1 MGKKLRT
8 DTEGAKYFGEKADS
22 NHGQANHKDAGTVCG
37 RLERPSFS
45 IFKTVEAECLKFV
58 GTPSFNPVP
67 FLDASSAE
75 IYMRPL
81 ELSLSPAAYQGPVP
95 FVQAHCSKEEKMK
108 LYSLLDSCKRLGL
121 HRESE
126 VRTKFS
132 NGLFSVVKSLDRDRL
147 ILDSR
152 PANLLER
159 GEQRWI
165 KSLASAESLCKLV
178 IHDGWHVTASGI

>member
-8 DTEGAKYFGEKADS
+8 DTEGAKYFGEKAGS

-45 IFKTVEAECLKFV
+45 TFKTVEAECLKFV

-95 FVQAHCSKEEKMK
+95 FVQVHCSKEEKMK

-126 VRTKFS
+126 VRAKFS